1 MDTGHACSPIVKHP
15 SAAEISGKCGADDEN
30 AGLFPL
36 LPRVYVISETRLFRE
51 GLNAMLSREGRLDVI
66 GQGSCAN
73 ALQEI
78 GMLAP
83 ELVLLDMA
91 GHNSLA
97 VPRQLRVVLPALRI
111 VAVALAELDA
121 DVIACAEAGIC
132 GYVPQ
137 DGNVEDLIATMMRSL
152 SGELI
157 CTPRITAL
165 LFDRVATL
173 SSGRPPNP
181 SFEALTR
188 REREIAGLIGR
199 GLQNKEIARRLCLSN
214 ATIKNHVHNILQKLQ
229 IQRRSEIFGQR
240 FDVDPRRGDDAAMQS
255 GRHQRSA

>member
-1 MDTGHACSPIVKHP
+1 MGRGHTSYLIGGQSP
-15 SAAEISGKCGADDEN
+15 ASGGGDDDD
-30 AGLFPL
+30 AGLAPL
-36 LPRVYVISETRLFRE
+36 RPRVYITSETRLFRE
-51 GLNAMLSREGRLDVI
+51 GLKAMLNGEGRLDVI

-73 ALQEI
+73 ALREI
-78 GMLAP
+78 GILTP

-91 GHNSLA
+91 GHDSLA
-97 VPRQLRVVLPALRI
+97 VPRQLRVILPGLRI
-111 VAVALAELDA
+111 VAVALTGLDA
-121 DVIACAEAGIC
+121 DVIACAEAGVC
-132 GYVPQ
+132 GYVAQ
-137 DGNVEDLIATMMRSL
+137 DGNVEDLVATIMRAL

-188 REREIAGLIGR
+188 REREIAWLMGR

-214 ATIKNHVHNILQKLQ
+214 ATVKNHVHNILQALQ

-240 FDVDPRRGDDAAMQS
+240 FDVDPPRGDDVTRPS
-255 GRHQRSA
+255 GRHQRST